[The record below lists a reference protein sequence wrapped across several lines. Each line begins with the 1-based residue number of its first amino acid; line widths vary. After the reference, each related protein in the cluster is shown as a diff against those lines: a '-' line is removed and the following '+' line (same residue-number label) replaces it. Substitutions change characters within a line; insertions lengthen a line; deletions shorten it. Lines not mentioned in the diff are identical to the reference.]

1 MQGSPYLFTTSASY
15 ADELPQTALDYYR
28 DVLLYRIY
36 TNAQKYGTDMNTL
49 LSSGMMG
56 SSYDSVDAYLA
67 DANDSIKSITQ
78 QALLMQAVRSGL
90 GATLQPGAA
99 ISHLDHQA
107 LRVIGIANPVLSR
120 PNFLVSLSDDE
131 LTPAGLAARVILSKV
146 MRQLVES
153 DRWPGATLYVN

>member
-1 MQGSPYLFTTSASY
+1 MV
-15 ADELPQTALDYYR
+15 ADIDGL
-28 DVLLYRIY
+28 
-36 TNAQKYGTDMNTL
+36 
-49 LSSGMMG
+49 
-56 SSYDSVDAYLA
+56 
-67 DANDSIKSITQ
+67 
-78 QALLMQAVRSGL
+78 ALLMQAVRSGL

-107 LRVIGIANPVLSR
+107 LRVIDVVNPILSR

-153 DRWPGATLYVN
+153 DRWPGATLYAH